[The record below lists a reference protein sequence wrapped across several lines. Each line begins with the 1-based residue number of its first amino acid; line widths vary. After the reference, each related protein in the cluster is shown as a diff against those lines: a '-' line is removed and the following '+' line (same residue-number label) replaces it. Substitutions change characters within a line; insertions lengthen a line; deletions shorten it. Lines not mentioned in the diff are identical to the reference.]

1 MWGMTYKFWLAFRIT
16 DCHGEQQ
23 FLPEK
28 GSYLDGAQFRKK
40 DIHQKWT
47 SSIGSKQGISIG
59 LDDEMV
65 KAKGRLGMNR

>member
-1 MWGMTYKFWLAFRIT
+1 MVSNNFCLK
-16 DCHGEQQ
+16 
-23 FLPEK
+23 K
-28 GSYLDGAQFRKK
+28 GVIWMVRNLEKK

-47 SSIGSKQGISIG
+47 SSIGSKRRISIG